1 MIRPLILASL
11 ILAPVAAEA
20 RAVFLSRDTVVF
32 TEPSQGARRLG
43 EIAACT
49 RLNAAESAPGWLSVE
64 TNLGTV
70 HFRAVEAQAT
80 ASRCG
85 NLASDGP
92 GDWSAPTPPATEA
105 PATEAPATEGPT
117 EA

>member
-11 ILAPVAAEA
+11 LLAPVAAEA
-20 RAVFLSRDTVVF
+20 RAVFLTRDAVVF
-32 TEPSQGARRLG
+32 AEPSQGARRLG

-49 RLNAAESAPGWLSVE
+49 PVTTRDSAPGWLAVE
-64 TNLGTV
+64 TNLGTA
-70 HFRAVEAQAT
+70 FIRAIEVQAT
-80 ASRCG
+80 TARCG

-92 GDWSAPTPPATEA
+92 GDWAAPTPPAAA